1 MKNTIISRFT
11 PSLMAPET
19 LEAILVQ
26 RHQLANYLVDNIR
39 DSATTDNRHYQL
51 LIGPRGIGKTHLVS
65 LIYHRVAN
73 MEDLQDKLLIAW
85 LREEEYGI
93 ASFLDLLI
101 AILRAIGKEYPAEYQ
116 TELHDAVE
124 GLYELSPED
133 AESVAAQLLRD
144 FVGKRVLLLI
154 VENLDDVF
162 GGLGD
167 IGQKE
172 FRAYIQNNSFFTI
185 LATSQSLFDGI
196 ESRDKPFYGF
206 FYSHNLNELS
216 LDDAVNLLNQIASLE
231 GKTELAAFIQNSTG
245 RNRIKVVHFLSG
257 GSPRIYMVFSDFLVN
272 RESLNGLVEAFM
284 AMLDDL
290 TPYYQDRM
298 KYISNQQRK
307 IVDFLAD
314 LRRAAP
320 VKEIAK
326 RCFISQQTA
335 SSQLKDLRQKGYVK
349 TEEIGRESWYELREP
364 LMRFCLEVKKQRNE
378 PVRLF
383 VDFLRVWYTKAELQ
397 QRLGLRMADVDFGD
411 KESRFEYRRNLE
423 PIPPDAVMEREYY
436 TRALE
441 EIESN
446 EEDPRFK
453 AYFDEIENCRE
464 QKDHVSA
471 LEYAEKLVASRGE
484 AKDWLEKGRC
494 LSRLKRHDEA
504 LECLDKA
511 IEKDANYARNWNR
524 SGLVYIRDV
533 LQQYNEALVSLD
545 KAIALDANYQ
555 SAWAN
560 RGYVLNNL
568 ERYDEALASYD
579 RAIELDSNDRWTW
592 RRRGNVLNNLKRY
605 DEALASYDRAL
616 ELDANY
622 DWAWVLRGHVLKNL
636 KRYDE
641 ALASYDR
648 ALELDANYDWAW
660 ANRGDV
666 LYNLKRY
673 DEALASFDRA
683 IELDANDQ
691 WAWRRRGDVLD
702 NLKRYDEALAS
713 YDRAIELYAN
723 YQFAWALRGNVL
735 NNLKRYDEALA
746 SFDRAIELDANY
758 QSAWVV
764 RGDVLDNLK
773 RYDEALASFDRAI
786 ELDAND
792 QWAWR
797 RRGDVL
803 DNLKRYDEALA
814 SYDRAIELDANYQ
827 WAWRRRGDV
836 LDNLKR
842 YDEALAS
849 YDRAIELDA
858 NYQWAWAN
866 RGYVLN
872 NLKRYDEALASYDRA
887 IELDANYQ
895 WAWRRRGDVLD
906 NLKRYDEALASYDRA
921 LELDANYDWAWAN
934 RGDVL
939 YNLKRYD
946 EALASFDRAIEL
958 DANYD
963 WAWANRGDVL
973 YNLKRYDEALASYDR
988 AIELDANYQSAWF
1001 NRGYVLY
1008 KLKRYDEAL
1017 ASFDRAIELDVND
1030 FTWACRGFILNILQR
1045 YEESLASYEEAL
1057 IYCDKAIKLDAN
1069 DQRAWLLR
1077 CWILINLGRYE
1088 EALIACD
1095 KAIALGDQ
1103 HSSVFFNRAIA
1114 ILGLNLW
1121 DEGITALDDAFQRL
1135 EADDEA
1141 SPDEP
1146 ELIIRNLFAN
1156 TQDPMTK
1163 TRITSLIAVYE
1174 KYKYLSILG
1183 QGIVRNIPALMS
1195 EMVSDKAART
1205 WLELWQEPTNNYE
1218 QFQIPMRLLNAAV
1231 RYKETKG
1238 DRRVLLEL
1246 PIEERHLL
1254 EPLVSGKI
1262 E

>member
-1 MKNTIISRFT
+1 MSQGFKPLADYRVSRETSGRANQQNNQQNQPMKNTIISRFT

-39 DSATTDNRHYQL
+39 DSATTDNKHYQL

-65 LIYHRVAN
+65 LIYHRVAK

-206 FYSHNLNELS
+206 FYPHNLNELS

-231 GKTELAAFIQNSTG
+231 GKTELADFIQNSTG

-383 VDFLRVWYTKAELQ
+383 VDFLRVWYTREELQ
-397 QRLGLRMADVDFGD
+397 QRLGLRMADMDFGD

-441 EIESN
+441 EIERN

-592 RRRGNVLNNLKRY
+592 KNRAILLKNLKRYDEALASYDRVIELDSNDGWTWENRGDVLNNLKRY
-605 DEALASYDRAL
+605 DEALASYDRAI
-616 ELDANY
+616 ELDSN
-622 DWAWVLRGHVLKNL
+622 DRWTWENRGDVLNNL

-648 ALELDANYDWAW
+648 AIELDANYQSAWVLRGDVLDNLKRYDEALASYDRAIELDPNFGWAWANRGGVLNNLKRYDEALASFDRAIELDANYDWAW

-691 WAWRRRGDVLD
+691 WAWRNRGYL
-702 NLKRYDEALAS
+702 
-713 YDRAIELYAN
+713 
-723 YQFAWALRGNVL
+723 L
-735 NNLKRYDEALA
+735 NNLKRYDEALL
-746 SFDRAIELDANY
+746 SFDKAIEIDSNSFSGWGWLI
-758 QSAWVV
+758 
-764 RGDVLDNLK
+764 RGDV
-773 RYDEALASFDRAI
+773 I
-786 ELDAND
+786 
-792 QWAWR
+792 
-797 RRGDVL
+797 
-803 DNLKRYDEALA
+803 
-814 SYDRAIELDANYQ
+814 
-827 WAWRRRGDV
+827 
-836 LDNLKR
+836 
-842 YDEALAS
+842 
-849 YDRAIELDA
+849 
-858 NYQWAWAN
+858 
-866 RGYVLN
+866 N
-872 NLKRYDEALASYDRA
+872 NLKRYDEALASY
-887 IELDANYQ
+887 
-895 WAWRRRGDVLD
+895 
-906 NLKRYDEALASYDRA
+906 
-921 LELDANYDWAWAN
+921 
-934 RGDVL
+934 
-939 YNLKRYD
+939 
-946 EALASFDRAIEL
+946 
-958 DANYD
+958 
-963 WAWANRGDVL
+963 
-973 YNLKRYDEALASYDR
+973 
-988 AIELDANYQSAWF
+988 
-1001 NRGYVLY
+1001 
-1008 KLKRYDEAL
+1008 
-1017 ASFDRAIELDVND
+1017 
-1030 FTWACRGFILNILQR
+1030 
-1045 YEESLASYEEAL
+1045 EEAL
-1057 IYCDKAIKLDAN
+1057 IS
-1069 DQRAWLLR
+1069 
-1077 CWILINLGRYE
+1077 
-1088 EALIACD
+1088 CD

-1114 ILGLNLW
+1114 ILGLNRW
-1121 DEGITALDDAFQRL
+1121 DEGIAALDDAFQRL
-1135 EADDEA
+1135 EPDNEDDSEDA
-1141 SPDEP
+1141 

-1156 TQDPMTK
+1156 THDPMTK

-1174 KYKYLSILG
+1174 KYEYLSILG

-1195 EMVSDKAART
+1195 EMISDKAART

-1246 PIEERHLL
+1246 PIEERNLL